1 MRNTIARE
9 GCFIE
14 TKENLIFDVKGCIH
28 PPDRI
33 IAYLRYYPDASGNR
47 IKNNVKYKK
56 IYSLNERT
64 QFLLK
69 NYNKYIYF
77 DPFFN
82 IKLQGVPLNCIK
94 KVYDPLDFRNQLK
107 VRNNITNLQKSALE
121 FIEILIDSADI
132 NEKKIGVSG
141 SLMISLELP
150 TSDIDILIYGTED
163 VIKLHKKMDEIFEM
177 NNKIKRYTLSQY
189 KKLYEF
195 KSKDT
200 QISWDDFI
208 KIEVRKKFQ
217 GTYNGID
224 FFIRGVKDWNEIDLN
239 YGDFKIKNLGRV
251 YIKAIVEDSSDSV
264 FTPCIYKIKDSE
276 IIKGYKEDISIDVLF
291 SYRGRFNELL
301 NTGDIFT
308 AYGNLEKITLNSGK
322 FYYRLI
328 LGGNKE
334 DFLKLAH

>member
-224 FFIRGVKDWNEIDLN
+224 FFIRGVKDWNEI
-239 YGDFKIKNLGRV
+239 V
-251 YIKAIVEDSSDSV
+251 
-264 FTPCIYKIKDSE
+264 
-276 IIKGYKEDISIDVLF
+276 
-291 SYRGRFNELL
+291 
-301 NTGDIFT
+301 
-308 AYGNLEKITLNSGK
+308 
-322 FYYRLI
+322 
-328 LGGNKE
+328 
-334 DFLKLAH
+334 